1 LLTSQASSSQVLVA
15 NTLLIAVPDVNPE
28 SIQTLTDQT
37 EAFLDQQAATDL
49 TAFTAQ
55 VEALPETAIAP
66 GCRADLLAV
75 AAALQAQ

>member
-1 LLTSQASSSQVLVA
+1 LRHPPKNAWKPSPLPAR
-15 NTLLIAVPDVNPE
+15 
-28 SIQTLTDQT
+28 T
-37 EAFLDQQAATDL
+37 EAALDQQAATDL

-55 VEALPETAIAP
+55 VAALADTAIPP